1 MADELFKGLLK
12 CQQLD
17 LILANGSFMQDYKAP
32 SNLLKDKVILVTG
45 ASDGI
50 GRVAA
55 KSYASVG
62 ATVILH
68 GRDTPKLESIYDE
81 ILEAGYP
88 EPAAIPLNLLNASP
102 EQYKSLAQT
111 IKEELGRL
119 DGILHNAG
127 MISELSPIE
136 YTSFETWNQIMQ
148 VNLNAVF
155 GITQA
160 CLPLL
165 RESDSASIITTSSG
179 VGRKGRAFWGAYAVS
194 KFAVEGLTQVLAD
207 ELDGSSIRVNAINP
221 GATRTK
227 MRATAYPA
235 EDKYALKTPE
245 QIMSL
250 YLYLMGKDSETINGQ
265 SFDAQPK

>member
-1 MADELFKGLLK
+1 M
-12 CQQLD
+12 LD
-17 LILANGSFMQDYKAP
+17 YQAP
-32 SNLLKDKVILVTG
+32 NDLLKDKVILVTG

-50 GRVAA
+50 GRTIA
-55 KSYASVG
+55 KEYARVG

-68 GRDTPKLESIYDE
+68 GRDTPKLEAIYDE
-81 ILEAGYP
+81 IVEAGYP
-88 EPAAIPLNLLNASP
+88 EPAAIPLNLVNASP
-102 EQYKSLAQT
+102 EQYKSLAET
-111 IKEELGRL
+111 IKAEFGRL

-127 MISELSPIE
+127 MISELAPIE
-136 YTSFETWNQIMQ
+136 YTSAENWDKIMQ
-148 VNLNAVF
+148 VNVTAIF

-179 VGRKGRAFWGAYAVS
+179 VGKKGRAFWGPYAVS
-194 KFAVEGLTQVLAD
+194 KFAIEGFTQVLAD
-207 ELDGSSIRVNAINP
+207 ELEGSTIRVNAINP

-227 MRATAYPA
+227 MRATAFPA

-245 QIMSL
+245 QIAPL

-265 SFDAQPK
+265 SIDAQPK